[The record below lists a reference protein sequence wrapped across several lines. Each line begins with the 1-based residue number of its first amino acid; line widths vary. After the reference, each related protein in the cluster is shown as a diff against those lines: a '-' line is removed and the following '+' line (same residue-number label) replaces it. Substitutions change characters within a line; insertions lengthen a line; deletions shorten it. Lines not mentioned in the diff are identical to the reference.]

1 METKKSKVK
10 SAIFKKSGNGTNGL
24 YYIFDI
30 EFENADKGQYFANK
44 EQQDAFKIGVET
56 EYTIEQKING
66 QYTNYS
72 IKPVKAFGAKPM
84 GNPVFEHKRVALK
97 CATDLVC
104 AGKVDEKKLIEAAEK
119 LLKFLN
125 A

>member
-1 METKKSKVK
+1 MEQKKSKV
-10 SAIFKKSGNGTNGL
+10 SSVVFKKANSGANGL
-24 YYIFDI
+24 YYIFDLAM
-30 EFENADKGQYFANK
+30 ENGDKGQYFSSK
-44 EQQDAFKIGVET
+44 EQQDAFKEGVEV
-56 EYTIEQKING
+56 EYTIEQKVNG

-72 IKPVKAFGAKPM
+72 IKPLKQAGARPM

-104 AGKVDEKKLIEAAEK
+104 HGKVEEKNLITAAEK

>member
-1 METKKSKVK
+1 METKKSQVK
-10 SAIFKKSGNGTNGL
+10 SAVFKKSANGTNGM
-24 YYIFDI
+24 YHMFEIIFA
-30 EFENADKGQYFANK
+30 NGDKGSYFSSNLNQETFK
-44 EQQDAFKIGVET
+44 EGQEV
-56 EYTIEQKING
+56 EYTIEAKVNG

-72 IKPVKAFGAKPM
+72 IKPVRAAGTRPM

-104 AGKVDEKKLIEAAEK
+104 SGKIEEKNLIPAAKKLME
-119 LLKFLN
+119 FLN